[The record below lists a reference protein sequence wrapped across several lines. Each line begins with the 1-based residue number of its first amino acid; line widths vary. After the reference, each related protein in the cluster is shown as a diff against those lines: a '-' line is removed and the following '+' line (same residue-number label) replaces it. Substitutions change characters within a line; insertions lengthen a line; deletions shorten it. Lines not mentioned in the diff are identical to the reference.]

1 MNGLI
6 VANASGVGASQVVLV
21 ALLAVVI
28 LLCVRAVGHVMG
40 VTLTRAVSHMLDGS
54 IVVLFLL
61 FIVLVIVR
69 FKTVG

>member
-1 MNGLI
+1 MSGLI
-6 VANASGVGASQVVLV
+6 VANASAIGASQVVFV
-21 ALLAVVI
+21 ALLAVII
-28 LLCVRAVGHVMG
+28 LLCVRAVSNVMG

-54 IVVLFLL
+54 IVFSFLL